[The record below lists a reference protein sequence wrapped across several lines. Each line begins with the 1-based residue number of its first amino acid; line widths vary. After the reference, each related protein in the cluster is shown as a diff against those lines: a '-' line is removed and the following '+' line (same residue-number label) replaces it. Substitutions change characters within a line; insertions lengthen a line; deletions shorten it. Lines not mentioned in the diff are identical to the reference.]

1 MRASRPRLESRFV
14 RSIWS
19 RDEVGQFFGNFR
31 APGTK
36 IHFQLKEMRLLLL
49 RHGATDWNLEGRC
62 QGATDLELNGIGFR
76 QAQEVAA
83 SLSGERIDAVY
94 SSDLKRAVQTARFVS
109 QIHGL
114 TVTIDMSLRE
124 LDHGVLE
131 GLTFE
136 EIRASFPD
144 FMRVW
149 RTEPAEAPVPGGE
162 RLVDVEKRAWEGL
175 NRIVQG
181 HGPDETVVV
190 VSHNFPI
197 LAVLCRIT
205 GTPLNR
211 YRSFHLDPCGICHV
225 RYHPVGQWQL
235 IGVNG
240 KEYSKPG

>member
-1 MRASRPRLESRFV
+1 
-14 RSIWS
+14 
-19 RDEVGQFFGNFR
+19 
-31 APGTK
+31 
-36 IHFQLKEMRLLLL
+36 MRLLLL

-62 QGATDLELNGIGFR
+62 QGATDLELNETGFR
-76 QAQEVAA
+76 QAQEVGAA
-83 SLSGERIDAVY
+83 LSGDRIDAVY
-94 SSDLKRAVQTARFVS
+94 SSDLKRALQTARFIS
-109 QIHGL
+109 QPHGL
-114 TVTIDMSLRE
+114 TVTVDPGLRE

-136 EIRASFPD
+136 EIRASYPD

-162 RLVDVEKRAWEGL
+162 RLIDVEKRAWEGL
-175 NRIVQG
+175 NRIVRR
-181 HGPDETVVV
+181 HGPDETVVI

-211 YRSFHLDPCGICHV
+211 YRSFHLDPCGISRI
-225 RYHPVGQWQL
+225 RYDSVGRWQL

-240 KEYSKPG
+240 S